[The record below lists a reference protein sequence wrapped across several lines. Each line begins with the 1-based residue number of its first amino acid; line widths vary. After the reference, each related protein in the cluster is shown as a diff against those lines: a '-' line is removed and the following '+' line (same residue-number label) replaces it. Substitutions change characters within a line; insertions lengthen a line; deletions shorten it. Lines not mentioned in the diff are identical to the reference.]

1 MHKEY
6 LEAIRSR
13 RKGWVPKDKVKF
25 SQLSPSQKEAG
36 RQYFLRQAQ
45 ELSSGTSTTT
55 STVSSISS
63 TPTHSHG
70 RAYVVLP
77 ILHST
82 DNRDDRIPILPVQI
96 DGQLPHITLVLGSMD
111 TALENCPMIRCL
123 FDTGA
128 CLSSGYAGFWLPIL
142 KAHPECIAD
151 LFTSDNGDY
160 TPIILGGVVT
170 GNDGDMSQ
178 HTTQLNLVIRLKLRY
193 ETTDHQPITHT
204 IAIGSH
210 VGVNTILGKTFIKS
224 LHCHY
229 DATSGVVEAKLLNV
243 APFPVTDM
251 FPQRYD
257 CTDKVS
263 HASGHMT
270 KHYSGIVSVL
280 DRIQNT
286 MLHPVVP
293 ATPQYTLVDHSV
305 PIRKRWHNVIGPDDS
320 STGYSTYSSDNT
332 DA

>member
-1 MHKEY
+1 
-6 LEAIRSR
+6 
-13 RKGWVPKDKVKF
+13 
-25 SQLSPSQKEAG
+25 
-36 RQYFLRQAQ
+36 
-45 ELSSGTSTTT
+45 
-55 STVSSISS
+55 
-63 TPTHSHG
+63 
-70 RAYVVLP
+70 
-77 ILHST
+77 
-82 DNRDDRIPILPVQI
+82 
-96 DGQLPHITLVLGSMD
+96 
-111 TALENCPMIRCL
+111 MIRCL

-151 LFTSDNGDY
+151 LFTSDDGDY

-170 GNDGDMSQ
+170 GNDGDMSR
-178 HTTQLNLVIRLKLRY
+178 HTTRLNLVVRLKLRY
-193 ETTDHQPITHT
+193 ETTSHQPITHT

-229 DATSGVVEAKLLNV
+229 DATSSVVEAKLLNV

-263 HASGHMT
+263 QSSGRT
-270 KHYSGIVSVL
+270 AKNYSSIVSVL
-280 DRIQNT
+280 DHIQNT
-286 MLHPVVP
+286 MLNSVVP
-293 ATPQYTLVDHSV
+293 ATLPYTRVDHSSL
-305 PIRKRWHNVIGPDDS
+305 IRKRRHEVIDPDDS
-320 STGYSTYSSDNT
+320 STGYFTYLSDNT